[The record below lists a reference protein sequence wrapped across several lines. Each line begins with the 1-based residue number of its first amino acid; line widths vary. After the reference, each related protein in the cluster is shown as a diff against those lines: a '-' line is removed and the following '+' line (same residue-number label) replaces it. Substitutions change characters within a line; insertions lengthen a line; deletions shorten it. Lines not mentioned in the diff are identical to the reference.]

1 MAVLLLPNTNAMIRA
16 IAIAVLVLFGGHAW
30 AQGVSFPSVAVATSQ
45 AGPEVKGWISRP
57 PGDGP
62 FPAIILAHSCAGVG
76 RHTDGWAKLLV
87 GWGYLVLVLD
97 SFNPRGTKAVCTTPG
112 VVTPNMRVADIA
124 GALDYLATRPDVV
137 KGKVG
142 IIGHS
147 HGGSTVIRSAQSS
160 FALAKRGLVAG
171 VAYYPGCNPQF
182 DAGIDIPVLLLA
194 GDKDDWTP
202 SDRCRKLV
210 GSLARGDLVE
220 AVYYPEAYHS
230 FDAKA
235 VDRTVSG
242 AGGKP
247 HRLVYDSVAAPDAE
261 ARTRAFLAKYLH

>member
-1 MAVLLLPNTNAMIRA
+1 MIRA
-16 IAIAVLVLFGGHAW
+16 FAIAVVLLFGGHAW
-30 AQGVSFPSVAVATSQ
+30 AQGVSFPSVTVGTSQ

-62 FPAIILAHSCAGVG
+62 FSAIILAHSCAGTG

-87 GWGYLVLVLD
+87 SWGYLVLAPD
-97 SFNPRGTKAVCTTPG
+97 SFNPRGTKAVCTTPN

-147 HGGSTVIRSAQSS
+147 HGGSTVIRSAQST
-160 FALAKRGLVAG
+160 FALNKRGLVAG

-182 DAGIDIPVLLLA
+182 DTGIDIPILLLA

-210 GSLARGDLVE
+210 GSLVRGDLVE
-220 AVYYPEAYHS
+220 AVYYPDAYHS
-230 FDAKA
+230 FDVKA
-235 VDRTVSG
+235 VDRTVPG
-242 AGGKP
+242 AAGKQ
-247 HRLVYDSVAAPDAE
+247 HRLVYDTVAAPDAE
-261 ARTRAFLAKYLH
+261 ARTRAFFEKYLR